1 MKDIIVIAGPTGV
14 GKSLLSIR
22 LAETL
27 NAEIINADAI
37 QVYKGLNIG
46 TAKIDLNE
54 VSIPHHLIDFLDVT
68 SSYSIYDYQ
77 RDARK
82 KIKEI
87 IDSGKRVIIVGG
99 SGLYIRALLYDYKL
113 EEEENYTNYDD
124 LPLYTLQEL
133 VKEEKLDQD
142 IDINNKRR
150 LVRILQTKE
159 KKNDAKPI
167 YNFTMIGLTTPRENL
182 YNIINNRVDKMFE
195 DGLIEEVKSFFDKDI
210 NTRIMN
216 TAIGYK
222 ELYRY
227 FNKELSLEEAKD
239 LIKKNSRHYAKRQYT
254 FFNNKF
260 DMNWF
265 LVNYENFDQTIKEV
279 YDYLKEN

>member
-113 EEEENYTNYDD
+113 EEEENYNNYDD
-124 LPLYTLQEL
+124 LSLSTLQGL